1 MARALIL
8 ACHALSLPSIA
19 KKCVGDEIRCLAPLP
34 GGPFYTVD
42 HLDLQEQSVYAISV
56 YFISRRI
63 GGFFGGNLSPSLECE
78 PSVLNFYGR
87 SLLYLNLNSIAFL
100 SIFAHLCEAY
110 IGVVPFLDL
119 FRFFYELRWMEAN
132 RVSGYCRFRLHDGMK
147 ARTNHSDSRAWT
159 SKPQLTP
166 SLEAFMNVISDLREQ
181 GLTGYEITKD
191 FIAWRIQPLQA
202 RAHPAFDFT
211 GDLDVTRI
219 SPWALHDDI
228 VTQRV
233 KDVLISSA
241 SAAEE
246 PPVPL
251 CDKPAADKA
260 AAINDLPLMDVI
272 GPHVDHQTSASL
284 KEKVAQEVV
293 GVALVPPPRGLADE
307 RGKDGHTRAAA
318 PGRASSHHLLKCAP
332 NVSRAASTTPAHSR
346 DEVATCTTPAA
357 KRNSDLDEMGEN
369 AQKGDRDGVKMQEG
383 ETVEVQ
389 DQQKKFRRRWQEATA
404 NEIFYYYHAT

>member
-1 MARALIL
+1 MADLGKSTSDAATPKKLYKDGAL
-8 ACHALSLPSIA
+8 PP
-19 KKCVGDEIRCLAPLP
+19 KQTMTRGE
-34 GGPFYTVD
+34 G
-42 HLDLQEQSVYAISV
+42 
-56 YFISRRI
+56 
-63 GGFFGGNLSPSLECE
+63 
-78 PSVLNFYGR
+78 VLNFYGR